1 MAMGVSHVIVNEP
14 MPHSQTGVRIGPEG
28 HIDDSG
34 DHGEEEFQHV
44 EHDGYWFERL
54 SRSRRIGTEARG
66 PPARA
71 SRL

>member
-1 MAMGVSHVIVNEP
+1 MGVSHIIASEP
-14 MPHSQTGVRIGPEG
+14 THSQTRVRIGAKG

-44 EHDGYWFERL
+44 EHDGYWFGL

-66 PPARA
+66 PPAQA
-71 SRL
+71 NGL